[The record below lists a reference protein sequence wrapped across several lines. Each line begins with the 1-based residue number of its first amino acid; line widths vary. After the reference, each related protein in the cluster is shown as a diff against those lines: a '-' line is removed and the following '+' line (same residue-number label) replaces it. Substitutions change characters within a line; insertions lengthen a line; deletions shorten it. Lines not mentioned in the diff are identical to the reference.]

1 MVLVE
6 EITCKFSFRFSEL
19 PSHLIDAGFTPHS
32 FDGIIIDTGCNNKND
47 KDTDILSSLE
57 PGQYLDLRKCIDS
70 IDRPTASDVLQHIEE
85 KPLYKMLK
93 IYGGLGNWAK
103 TVATEI
109 IEARHTFHRFQT
121 IEVSIMAGLLA
132 KRDFKYVGILSNG

>member
-1 MVLVE
+1 M
-6 EITCKFSFRFSEL
+6 
-19 PSHLIDAGFTPHS
+19 IDAGFTPHS